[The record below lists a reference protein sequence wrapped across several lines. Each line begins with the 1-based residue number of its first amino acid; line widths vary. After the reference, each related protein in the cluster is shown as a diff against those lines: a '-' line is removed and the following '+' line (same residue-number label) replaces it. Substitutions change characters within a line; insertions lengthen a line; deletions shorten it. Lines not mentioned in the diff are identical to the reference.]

1 MNRIPFAA
9 LVLVLALVP
18 ACSPAA
24 PIAPT
29 QDISAIKTSVAR
41 TVVAE
46 ITLTASAFTA
56 TAVPPTET
64 ATPDPGVTGTLAV
77 TNAAGTAVGT
87 QGALCDSMTFNPA
100 TVDVNVPDLSRMT
113 KGQQFVKTWKVRN
126 DGSCAWG
133 DGYGLVFAYGERM
146 GGVPQP
152 FETVVAAGQE
162 VEISVNFKAPSLSG
176 EYVSAWQMTNSNGV
190 AFGKPVYVKVIV
202 N

>member
-9 LVLVLALVP
+9 PLLVLALLS

-29 QDISAIKTSVAR
+29 PDINAIKTSVAR

-64 ATPDPGVTGTLAV
+64 PTPDASLTGTPGV

-100 TVDVNVPDLSRMT
+100 TVDVNVPDLTRMT

-146 GGVPQP
+146 GGVPEP
-152 FETVVAAGQE
+152 LTTVVAAGQE

-190 AFGKPVYVKVIV
+190 AFGEPVYVKVIV